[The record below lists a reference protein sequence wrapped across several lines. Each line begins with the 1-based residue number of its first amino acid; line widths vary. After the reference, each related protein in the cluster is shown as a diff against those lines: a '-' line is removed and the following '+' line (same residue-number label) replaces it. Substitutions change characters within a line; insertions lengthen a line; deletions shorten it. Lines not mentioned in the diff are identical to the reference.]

1 VKLKIVDDNEAE
13 LPIGGEGEICVRGD
27 CVMKGYYNLP
37 EATRDAFTRDGWLK
51 TGDVGALDPDGFL
64 FIRDRKKDM
73 IIIKGLKVFSAQVE
87 AVLLENPAI
96 EEAAIIGIP
105 DEHGDETIKAFV
117 VLKKDSKADKASLMQ
132 FCRAK
137 FDGYKRPRDLEIVD
151 ALPKNALQKVL
162 KRALRQKELEKKAA
176 GAA

>member
-1 VKLKIVDDNEAE
+1 MEH
-13 LPIGGEGEICVRGD
+13 P
-27 CVMKGYYNLP
+27 
-37 EATRDAFTRDGWLK
+37 
-51 TGDVGALDPDGFL
+51 
-64 FIRDRKKDM
+64 
-73 IIIKGLKVFSAQVE
+73 
-87 AVLLENPAI
+87 AV

-117 VLKKDSKADKASLMQ
+117 VLKKGVAADKAALMQ
-132 FCRAK
+132 FCRSK

-162 KRALRQKELEKKAA
+162 KRALRQRELEKKAA